1 MDEAALQ
8 LVADVG
14 AQILRQS
21 RPNKDFLVK
30 SLRKAANALSQ
41 IEQPS
46 VLEAAQ
52 QVEAAEKVQDALKPI
67 RETIVK
73 HSLARHKDRDVRLLV
88 SICASEIF
96 RVMAPEPPFEDK
108 YLPDIFKLIASTFE
122 ELADT
127 ESPYFSKRVKIL
139 ETIARCKCWVVLL
152 DSDCSDL
159 ILEMFNVLFSIVR
172 EKHEKTLIND
182 VMSILTHII
191 DEEASEQLLEV
202 ILRNLLKEE
211 KGVPSASSQLAVSV
225 LQTCCQKL
233 EPFVRG
239 FLTSCIMDRDAEG
252 SELREMYHKIIFKIF
267 ICTPQ
272 MLFDVIPNLTRE
284 LLTDQVDV
292 RIKAVSLIGK
302 LFSVPGCRAAQNYHD
317 LFVEFLNRFSD
328 KSVEV
333 RVTALQ
339 CVKDFCTANPTGG
352 ELHEV
357 LSALEGRLLD
367 IDDRVRIQAVAAICD
382 LAKCNFKFIP
392 LTLISQ
398 AAERLRDKKIS
409 VRKKA
414 LQKLMEVYRSYCSK
428 CAEGNMTIVDH
439 FERIPCNILMLSY
452 DRDCKEFRSQ
462 NMELLLAEDL
472 FPDIPLLERTMHWV
486 HMFSLFTSLHVKALD
501 TILFQKHRLQSEL
514 RNFLALRKKEKET
527 CLDELDNKIKASFE
541 RMSASFPD
549 PAKALEC
556 FYKLDQM
563 KDNYIFNALAQLLD
577 EASIIKARHARENF
591 VKKIRDRH
599 PHVDFLRLLS
609 AKCIFSIFSS
619 EYVQN
624 ILDYLSS
631 GKFGGRHLEASSIKL
646 LMAIVRYCPSLL
658 KGSEVKLRLLLEK
671 NEPYR
676 DPMTKILAKAGSHI
690 FVKLS
695 DIYPI
700 LEQMCL
706 DGTRAQSK
714 VAVSAIAAVMGSS
727 EQYIF
732 SELTKRLVDSLH
744 SGQNLPTVLQS
755 LGCLAQHSTA
765 TFEDLDGEITALILE
780 KNFQMN
786 SLDNSTSGDET
797 SGCSN
802 SCKLRIYGLKTLV
815 KSFLPHRGSHVRR
828 NIDHLLSLLAKM
840 LQEGKTSD
848 SVLSSGNDS
857 SHLRLAA
864 AKSVLRLSKR
874 WDLHIS
880 PEIFHYT
887 ILTAKDP
894 SSLVRRIFID
904 KTRKLLRERVIPSRY
919 ACAFALATSDC
930 VTEIK
935 DDSFKYMG
943 EFVKD
948 HAREA
953 RGHQKSSVQGCSTT
967 DLPVYILVFL
977 IHVLAHDEDFPP
989 EKYQDEHIFCHFC
1002 SPLFHLIQALVNPEN
1017 VNGDLVLISD
1027 TFSQLFSIFRGIRK
1041 AEDAVDAHKS
1051 PRLHILSE
1059 IGSAFTSSLNQGS
1072 ISSSRSPGVVLL
1084 PSSIYTANT
1093 KGITCYAIEDGLVEK
1108 IIEVFKNNISK
1119 VAGSLAKYGRSFVKH
1134 REQPENTKLKR
1145 LRNVL
1150 HEQVNSL
1157 TSRNSGTQKDTASK
1171 ISPGMKRK
1179 LVPSP
1184 DADSVLLC
1192 EEVPPIVEHG
1202 NNEFEPTVDKE
1213 QLLSSCD
1220 SVDKVTMSTE
1230 KQAKSRKTSR
1240 NGISLKENTEAGS
1253 SVTTD
1258 SNASYRAKLRDPS
1271 RLKET
1276 RCNKEV
1282 QVLQQIKLFSIVD
1295 ECEEDEIMC
1304 LK

>member
-1 MDEAALQ
+1 
-8 LVADVG
+8 
-14 AQILRQS
+14 
-21 RPNKDFLVK
+21 
-30 SLRKAANALSQ
+30 
-41 IEQPS
+41 
-46 VLEAAQ
+46 
-52 QVEAAEKVQDALKPI
+52 
-67 RETIVK
+67 
-73 HSLARHKDRDVRLLV
+73 
-88 SICASEIF
+88 
-96 RVMAPEPPFEDK
+96 
-108 YLPDIFKLIASTFE
+108 
-122 ELADT
+122 
-127 ESPYFSKRVKIL
+127 
-139 ETIARCKCWVVLL
+139 
-152 DSDCSDL
+152 
-159 ILEMFNVLFSIVR
+159 
-172 EKHEKTLIND
+172 
-182 VMSILTHII
+182 
-191 DEEASEQLLEV
+191 
-202 ILRNLLKEE
+202 
-211 KGVPSASSQLAVSV
+211 
-225 LQTCCQKL
+225 
-233 EPFVRG
+233 
-239 FLTSCIMDRDAEG
+239 
-252 SELREMYHKIIFKIF
+252 
-267 ICTPQ
+267 
-272 MLFDVIPNLTRE
+272 
-284 LLTDQVDV
+284 
-292 RIKAVSLIGK
+292 
-302 LFSVPGCRAAQNYHD
+302 
-317 LFVEFLNRFSD
+317 
-328 KSVEV
+328 
-333 RVTALQ
+333 
-339 CVKDFCTANPTGG
+339 
-352 ELHEV
+352 
-357 LSALEGRLLD
+357 
-367 IDDRVRIQAVAAICD
+367 
-382 LAKCNFKFIP
+382 
-392 LTLISQ
+392 
-398 AAERLRDKKIS
+398 
-409 VRKKA
+409 
-414 LQKLMEVYRSYCSK
+414 
-428 CAEGNMTIVDH
+428 
-439 FERIPCNILMLSY
+439 
-452 DRDCKEFRSQ
+452 
-462 NMELLLAEDL
+462 
-472 FPDIPLLERTMHWV
+472 MHWV

-527 CLDELDNKIKASFE
+527 CPDELDNKIKASFE

-676 DPMTKILAKAGSHI
+676 DPMTEILAKAGSHI

-700 LEQMCL
+700 LERMCL

-857 SHLRLAA
+857 SHIRLAA

-1119 VAGSLAKYGRSFVKH
+1119 VAGNLAKYGRSFVKH

-1184 DADSVLLC
+1184 DADSVLLR

-1295 ECEEDEIMC
+1295 E
-1304 LK
+1304 

>member
-1 MDEAALQ
+1 MDEPALQ
-8 LVADVG
+8 LVTDVG

-30 SLRKAANALSQ
+30 SLRKAASALSQ
-41 IEQPS
+41 IEQSS
-46 VLEAAQ
+46 VLEAAR
-52 QVEAAEKVQDALKPI
+52 QVEAAKKVQDALKPL

-108 YLPDIFKLIASTFE
+108 YLPDIFKLIASMFE

-139 ETIARCKCWVVLL
+139 ETVARCKCWVVML
-152 DSDCSDL
+152 DSECSDL

-172 EKHEKTLIND
+172 EKHEKSLIND
-182 VMSILTHII
+182 IMSILTHII

-252 SELREMYHKIIFKIF
+252 SALREIYHKIILKIF

-272 MLFDVIPNLTRE
+272 MLFDVIPNLTQE

-292 RIKAVSLIGK
+292 RIKAVSLVGK
-302 LFSVPGCRAAQNYHD
+302 IFAVPGCRAAQNYHD

-339 CVKDFCTANPTGG
+339 CVKDFCTANPTGA
-352 ELHEV
+352 ELNEV

-382 LAKCNFKFIP
+382 LAKCNLKFIP

-414 LQKLMEVYRSYCSK
+414 LQKLMEVYRSYCSM

-439 FERIPCNILMLSY
+439 FERIPCNVLMLSY

-472 FPDIPLLERTMHWV
+472 FPDISLLERTMHWV
-486 HMFSLFTSLHVKALD
+486 HMFSLFTSMHVKALD
-501 TILFQKHRLQSEL
+501 TILSQKRRLQSEL

-527 CLDELDNKIKASFE
+527 CSDELEKKIKASFE
-541 RMSASFPD
+541 RMSASFLD
-549 PAKALEC
+549 PTKAEEC

-563 KDNYIFNALAQLLD
+563 KDNYIFNSLAQLLD
-577 EASIIKARHARENF
+577 EASLIKAQHARENF
-591 VKKIRDRH
+591 MKKIRDRH

-609 AKCIFSIFSS
+609 AKCIFNIFSS
-619 EYVQN
+619 EHVQN
-624 ILDYLSS
+624 ILNYLSS
-631 GKFGGRHLEASSIKL
+631 GKFGGRHLEVSSIKL
-646 LMAIVRYCPSLL
+646 LMAIVRYWPSLL
-658 KGSEVKLRLLLEK
+658 KGSEVKLCYLLER

-676 DPMTKILAKAGSHI
+676 DQLTETLAKAGSHI

-700 LEQMCL
+700 LERMCL
-706 DGTRAQSK
+706 EGTRAQSK
-714 VAVSAIAAVMGSS
+714 VAVSAIAAVMGSA
-727 EQYIF
+727 EQYVF

-744 SGQNLPTVLQS
+744 SGKNLPTVLQS

-765 TFEDLDGEITALILE
+765 TFEELDGEITPLLLE
-780 KNFQMN
+780 KTFQMN
-786 SLDNSTSGDET
+786 SLDDSTSGEET

-802 SCKLRIYGLKTLV
+802 SCKLRIYGLKALV
-815 KSFLPHRGSHVRR
+815 KSFLPHHGSQVRR
-828 NIDHLLSLLAKM
+828 NIDHLLSLLVKM
-840 LQEGKTSD
+840 LQEGKNTD

-857 SHLRLAA
+857 SHIRLAA

-880 PEIFHYT
+880 PEIFHLT
-887 ILTAKDP
+887 ILTAK
-894 SSLVRRIFID
+894 SL
-904 KTRKLLRERVIPSRY
+904 
-919 ACAFALATSDC
+919 
-930 VTEIK
+930 
-935 DDSFKYMG
+935 KYMG

-953 RGHQKSSVQGCSTT
+953 CGHQTSSVRGCSITG
-967 DLPVYILVFL
+967 LPVYILVFL

-1017 VNGDLVLISD
+1017 FNGDLVLIAD
-1027 TFSQLFSIFRGIRK
+1027 TFSQLFSIFKGIRK

-1051 PRLHILSE
+1051 PRLHILSD

-1072 ISSSRSPGVVLL
+1072 ISSSCSPGVVLL

-1093 KGITCYAIEDGLVEK
+1093 KGITRYAIEEGLVEK
-1108 IIEVFKNNISK
+1108 IIELFKNNISK
-1119 VAGSLAKYGRSFVKH
+1119 VASSLAKYGRSVEH
-1134 REQPENTKLKR
+1134 HEQPENTKSKR
-1145 LRNVL
+1145 LRNVS
-1150 HEQVNSL
+1150 HEQANSL
-1157 TSRNSGTQKDTASK
+1157 TTRNSVTRKDTASK
-1171 ISPGMKRK
+1171 MSAGMKRK
-1179 LVPSP
+1179 HAASP
-1184 DADSVLLC
+1184 DVDSDLLGK
-1192 EEVPPIVEHG
+1192 EFPPIVEHG
-1202 NNEFEPTVDKE
+1202 NDGFEPTMDKE

-1220 SVDKVTMSTE
+1220 SVDKVTTLTE
-1230 KQAKSRKTSR
+1230 KRAKSGKTSR
-1240 NGISLKENTEAGS
+1240 NGTSLKENTEAGS

-1276 RCNKEV
+1276 CRNKEV

-1295 ECEEDEIMC
+1295 ECSDSRIVDGFSSESNDHKVK
-1304 LK
+1304 LFRSGNVGLQ